1 MPPMPMKATPP
12 SLTKTGEAQTGQIT
26 DGTKILEDAAAKQ
39 KTLASTKSE
48 SSPSQ
53 SGQSVNK
60 ADSAT
65 LDSGEHISVSDERK

>member
-1 MPPMPMKATPP
+1 MKATPP
-12 SLTKTGEAQTGQIT
+12 SLTKTGEAQAGQIT

-48 SSPSQ
+48 TSPSQ

-65 LDSGEHISVSDERK
+65 IDSAERKLVSDEKK